1 MLPKCSFHI
10 TSSTKCGET
19 VVPLSKFCLKHI
31 LEDPGQ
37 VLFRACGHLAVT
49 GQAGDHDNGKLA
61 TIRVQ
66 GSGSGSNCAFLQIGT
81 QISKYVLNILL
92 LLITYFQLTPQ
103 DLWTTGL
110 ARLPLPTCWKELPAF
125 ITLSSKHLS
134 QPRTNLKGGLHY
146 LKLKSRK
153 KYAAQKYFP
162 NLKFRSKF
170 CSRLEITL

>member
-1 MLPKCSFHI
+1 MKRTNCNIDTDLLAGAVSPRPPW
-10 TSSTKCGET
+10 GGWVVYPEGLVET
-19 VVPLSKFCLKHI
+19 HRHVVVHVGVVAVPTT
-31 LEDPGQ
+31 G
-37 VLFRACGHLAVT
+37 AAVT
-49 GQAGDHDNGKLA
+49 PRHRHSLLKL
-61 TIRVQ
+61 V
-66 GSGSGSNCAFLQIGT
+66 
-81 QISKYVLNILL
+81 SKYVLNILL